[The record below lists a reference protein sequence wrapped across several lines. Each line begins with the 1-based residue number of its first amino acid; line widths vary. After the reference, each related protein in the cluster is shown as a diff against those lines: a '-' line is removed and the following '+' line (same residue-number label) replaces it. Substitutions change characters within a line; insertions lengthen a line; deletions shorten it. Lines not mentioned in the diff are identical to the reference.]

1 MSMVLFD
8 VPGPR
13 AAARHRVYTWISA
26 LVLTALLG
34 LVLWKLYEEGEFAA
48 DIWEA
53 MVQPNIWRAIGQ
65 GLWATVSAA
74 AIAIVLAVIFGA
86 LFAVARLSDHAWV
99 RWPAVVVV
107 EFFRAVPLLLL
118 ILFLFIAY
126 SDILTDFWALVL
138 ALMLYNGSVLAE
150 VFRAGINAVPKG
162 QTEASYA
169 VGMRKN
175 QVMRLVLIPQAVTIM
190 LPAIISQCVIVLKD
204 TALGL
209 IIAYQDLVAEGQR
222 IAEFVNGAVVPLGV
236 IALIY
241 IAMNYSLSR
250 LAVVLE
256 RRFATRGHSSVLP
269 PESKTDAATGGLAGG
284 PGVGA

>member
-1 MSMVLFD
+1 VL
-8 VPGPR
+8 
-13 AAARHRVYTWISA
+13 S
-26 LVLTALLG
+26 VLLF

-48 DIWEA
+48 ELWEEMA
-53 MVQPNIWRAIGQ
+53 QPNIWRAIGQ

-74 AIAIVLAVIFGA
+74 AIAIVLSVLFGA
-86 LFAVARLSDHAWV
+86 VFAVARLSDHVWV

-126 SDILTDFWALVL
+126 SDYLTDFWSLVL

-150 VFRAGINAVPKG
+150 VFRAGINAVPTG
-162 QTEASYA
+162 QWEASYA
-169 VGMRKN
+169 IGMRKN

-222 IAEFVNGAVVPLGV
+222 IVEFVDKAVVPLGLV
-236 IALIY
+236 ALIY

-250 LAVVLE
+250 LAVLLE
-256 RRFATRGHSSVLP
+256 RRFATRGHSSV
-269 PESKTDAATGGLAGG
+269 SKIDDRHDPGLNPAAGG
-284 PGVGA
+284 TGA

>member
-13 AAARHRVYTWISA
+13 AAARHRIFTWISA
-26 LVLTALLG
+26 IVLAAILA
-34 LVLWKLYEEGEFAA
+34 LVLWKLWVEGEFEPE
-48 DIWEA
+48 IFEA
-53 MVQPNIWRAIGQ
+53 MTQPNIWRAIGQ
-65 GLWATVSAA
+65 GLWATVSVA
-74 AIAIVLAVIFGA
+74 AIAIVLSVVFGA
-86 LFAVARLSDHAWV
+86 VLAVARLSDHAWI
-99 RWPAVVVV
+99 RWPAVAII

-126 SDILTDFWALVL
+126 SKYLSDFWALVL
-138 ALMLYNGSVLAE
+138 ALTLYNGSVLAE

-162 QTEASYA
+162 QSEASYA
-169 VGMRKN
+169 IGMRKN

-209 IIAYQDLVAEGQR
+209 IIAYQDLVAEGGR
-222 IAEFVNGAVVPLGV
+222 IVEFINASVVPMGV

-241 IAMNYSLSR
+241 IAMNYGLSR
-250 LAVVLE
+250 LAVFLE
-256 RRFATRGHSSVLP
+256 RRFAMRGHSSAG
-269 PESKTDAATGGLAGG
+269 KIAAQHDPTLNPGGGGAGG
-284 PGVGA
+284 

>member
-1 MSMVLFD
+1 MSTVLFD
-8 VPGPR
+8 TPGPR
-13 AAARHRVYTWISA
+13 AAARHRIYTWISA
-26 LVLTALLG
+26 VVLAGLLFLVF
-34 LVLWKLYEEGEFAA
+34 WKLYEEGEFAVEL
-48 DIWEA
+48 WEEMA
-53 MVQPNIWRAIGQ
+53 QPNIWRAIGQ

-74 AIAIVLAVIFGA
+74 AIAIALSVVFGA
-86 LFAVARLSDHAWV
+86 MFAVARLSDHAWV

-126 SDILTDFWALVL
+126 SEYLTDFWSLVL
-138 ALMLYNGSVLAE
+138 ALTLYNGSVLAE
-150 VFRAGINAVPKG
+150 VFRAGINAVPTG
-162 QTEASYA
+162 QSEASYA
-169 VGMRKN
+169 IGMRKN

-222 IAEFVNGAVVPLGV
+222 IAEFVDKAVVPLGLV
-236 IALIY
+236 ALIY

-250 LAVVLE
+250 LAVLLE
-256 RRFATRGHSSVLP
+256 RRFATRGHSSV
-269 PESKTDAATGGLAGG
+269 SKIDDRHDPDLNPVAGG
-284 PGVGA
+284 TGA